1 MYVDCMFDEMY
12 SDNAEIREHYL
23 NVNSWLRTMSSTA
36 ISKKNVE
43 AESHF
48 KRIGITFSVQDDSMS
63 ERIIPFDLI
72 PRILTNHEWSKIE
85 KGVIQRTKALNAFLA
100 DIYSSGEIFKA
111 KIIPEEIVYK
121 KASFDQS
128 MVGFSPPRKIYSPI
142 VGVDLVRTGRDQFYV
157 LEDNCRT
164 PSGVSYMLENREIM
178 MKMFP
183 DLFHSNRVQRVD
195 DYPTRLLQTLMSLA
209 PKKCDSSIP
218 TVVLLTPG
226 HLNSAYYE
234 HTFLSDQMGIEM
246 VEASDL
252 YVEND
257 LVYMKT
263 VDGPKKVD
271 VIYRRIDDDYID
283 PLFYNPNSVIG
294 IPGIIHAYRT
304 GGVNI
309 CSAPGCGIADD
320 KAIYIYVPEMIKFY
334 LGEMPILENVET
346 WRCEKDDELKF
357 VLENIKNLVVKE
369 VDGSGGY
376 GMLIGPKSTKKT
388 IEQFSLKLKNNPK
401 GYIAQPTLDLSSSP
415 TLIDNEITGRRVDL
429 RPYCLIG
436 KQAQLCPGGLTRVAL
451 NKGSYVVNSSQGGGV
466 KDTWVLAD

>member
-1 MYVDCMFDEMY
+1 
-12 SDNAEIREHYL
+12 
-23 NVNSWLRTMSSTA
+23 
-36 ISKKNVE
+36 
-43 AESHF
+43 
-48 KRIGITFSVQDDSMS
+48 
-63 ERIIPFDLI
+63 
-72 PRILTNHEWSKIE
+72 
-85 KGVIQRTKALNAFLA
+85 
-100 DIYSSGEIFKA
+100 
-111 KIIPEEIVYK
+111 
-121 KASFDQS
+121 
-128 MVGFSPPRKIYSPI
+128 
-142 VGVDLVRTGRDQFYV
+142 
-157 LEDNCRT
+157 
-164 PSGVSYMLENREIM
+164 M

-283 PLFYNPNSVIG
+283 PLFYNPKSVIG

-309 CSAPGCGIADD
+309 CSAPGCGSADD

-346 WRCEKDDELKF
+346 WRCEKDDELKY

>member
-1 MYVDCMFDEMY
+1 MFDEMF
-12 SDNAEIREHYL
+12 SDNERIRDHYV
-23 NVNSWLRTMSSTA
+23 NVNSWLKNMSSKA
-36 ISKKNVE
+36 INQKNIE

-48 KRIGITFSVQDDSMS
+48 KRIGITFSVQDETLS

-72 PRILTNHEWSKIE
+72 PRILTSYEWNKIE
-85 KGVIQRTKALNAFLA
+85 KGVIQRSKALNAFLA
-100 DIYSSGEIFKA
+100 DIYTSGEIFKA

-121 KASFDQS
+121 KSSFDQS
-128 MVGFSPPRKIYSPI
+128 MVGVMPPRKIFSPI
-142 VGVDLVRTGRDQFYV
+142 IGVDLIRTGQDSFYV

-183 DLFHSNRVQRVD
+183 DLFHTNRVLRVD

-209 PKKCDSSIP
+209 PKKCENPVP

-246 VEASDL
+246 VESSDL
-252 YVEND
+252 YIDED
-257 LVYMKT
+257 LLFMKT
-263 VDGPKKVD
+263 VDGPKRVD
-271 VIYRRIDDDYID
+271 VVYRRIDDAFLD
-283 PLFYNPNSVIG
+283 PLSYNPDSVIG
-294 IPGIIHAYRT
+294 IPGIMQAYKT

-334 LGEMPILENVET
+334 LGETPILENVKT
-346 WRCEKDDELKF
+346 WQCEKSDELNY
-357 VLENIKNLVVKE
+357 VLDNIENLVVKE

-376 GMLIGPKSTKKT
+376 GMLIGPKSSKSQ
-388 IEQFSLKLKNNPK
+388 IEEFLIKLKNNPK

-415 TLIDNEITGRRVDL
+415 TLINNEISGRRVDL
-429 RPYCLIG
+429 RPFCLVG
-436 KQAQLCPGGLTRVAL
+436 KQVQLCPGGLTRVAL
-451 NKGSYVVNSSQGGGV
+451 NEGSYVVNSSQGGGV

>member
-1 MYVDCMFDEMY
+1 MFDEMY
-12 SDNAEIREHYL
+12 SDDAQIRKHYL
-23 NVNSWLRTMSSTA
+23 QVNSWLRTMSSTV
-36 ISKKNVE
+36 ISQKNFE

-48 KRIGITFSVQDDSMS
+48 KRIGITFSVKDDDMT

-72 PRILTNHEWSKIE
+72 PRILTNYEWVKIE
-85 KGVIQRTKALNAFLA
+85 KGVLQRAKALNSFLH
-100 DIYSSGEIFKA
+100 DIYNSGEIFKA
-111 KIIPEEIVYK
+111 GIVPKEIVYK
-121 KASFDQS
+121 KSSYDQS
-128 MVGFSPPRKIYSPI
+128 MINFSPPRKIYSPI
-142 VGVDLVRTGRDQFYV
+142 IGVDLVRTGKDEFYV

-183 DLFHSNRVQRVD
+183 DLFHTNRVLRVD

-246 VEASDL
+246 VESQDL
-252 YVEND
+252 FVEND
-257 LVYMKT
+257 LLYMKT
-263 VDGPKKVD
+263 VDGPKKID
-271 VIYRRIDDDYID
+271 VVYRRIDDEFLD
-283 PLFYNPNSVIG
+283 PLCYNPDSVIG
-294 IPGIIHAYRT
+294 VPGITQVYKT

-309 CSAPGCGIADD
+309 CSAPGAGIADD
-320 KAIYIYVPEMIKFY
+320 KAIYIFVPEMIRFY
-334 LGEMPILENVET
+334 LGETPILDNVET
-346 WRCEKDDELKF
+346 WRCERDDELTY
-357 VLENIKNLVVKE
+357 VLENIEKLVVKE

-376 GMLIGPKSTKKT
+376 GMLIGPKSTKDQ
-388 IEQFSLKLKNNPK
+388 ISEFSTKLKSNPR

-415 TLIDNEITGRRVDL
+415 TLIDNEVSGRRVDL
-429 RPYCLIG
+429 RPFCLVG
-436 KQAQLCPGGLTRVAL
+436 EKVQLCPGGLTRVAL

>member
-1 MYVDCMFDEMY
+1 MFDEMF
-12 SDNAEIREHYL
+12 SDNEKIRDHYL
-23 NVNSWLRTMSSTA
+23 NVNNWLKNMSSRA
-36 ISKKNVE
+36 IKQKNIE

-48 KRIGITFSVQDDSMS
+48 KRIGITFSVQDETLS

-72 PRILTNHEWSKIE
+72 PRILTNYEWGKIE
-85 KGVIQRTKALNAFLA
+85 KGVCQRSKALNAFLA
-100 DIYSSGEIFKA
+100 DIYTSGEILKA
-111 KIIPEEIVYK
+111 KIIPEEVLYK
-121 KASFDQS
+121 KTSFDQS
-128 MVGFSPPRKIYSPI
+128 MVGFMPPRKVFSPI
-142 VGVDLVRTGRDQFYV
+142 IGIDLVRTSQNNFYV

-183 DLFHSNRVQRVD
+183 DLFHNNRVLRVD
-195 DYPTRLLQTLMSLA
+195 DYPTRLLQTLISLA
-209 PKKCDSSIP
+209 PKKCDSSVP

-252 YVEND
+252 YVNED
-257 LVYMKT
+257 LLYMKT
-263 VDGPKKVD
+263 VDGPKRVD
-271 VIYRRIDDDYID
+271 VVYRRIDDEFLD
-283 PLFYNPNSVIG
+283 PLSYNPDSVIG
-294 IPGIIHAYRT
+294 VPGIMQVYKT

-334 LGEMPILENVET
+334 LGETPILENVKT
-346 WRCEKDDELKF
+346 WQCEKDDELKY
-357 VLENIKNLVVKE
+357 VLENIENLVVKE

-376 GMLIGPKSTKKT
+376 GMLIGPRSSKTK
-388 IEQFSLKLKNNPK
+388 IEEFSLKIKNNPN
-401 GYIAQPTLDLSSSP
+401 GYIAQPTLDLSFSP
-415 TLIDNEITGRRVDL
+415 TLIDNEISGRRVDL
-429 RPYCLIG
+429 RPFCLIG
-436 KQAQLCPGGLTRVAL
+436 QQVQLCPGGLTRVAL

>member
-1 MYVDCMFDEMY
+1 MFDEMY
-12 SDNAEIREHYL
+12 SDDAQIRKHYL
-23 NVNSWLRTMSSTA
+23 QVNSWLRTMSSTV
-36 ISKKNVE
+36 ISQKNFE

-48 KRIGITFSVQDDSMS
+48 KRIGITFSVKDDDMT

-72 PRILTNHEWSKIE
+72 PRILTNYEWVKIE
-85 KGVIQRTKALNAFLA
+85 KGVLQRAKALNSFLH
-100 DIYSSGEIFKA
+100 DIYNSGEIFKA
-111 KIIPEEIVYK
+111 GIVPKEIVYK
-121 KASFDQS
+121 KSSYDQS
-128 MVGFSPPRKIYSPI
+128 MINFSPPRKIYSPI
-142 VGVDLVRTGRDQFYV
+142 IGVDLVRTGKDEFYV

-183 DLFHSNRVQRVD
+183 DLFHTNRVLRVD

-246 VEASDL
+246 VESQDL
-252 YVEND
+252 FVEND
-257 LVYMKT
+257 LLYMKT
-263 VDGPKKVD
+263 VDGPKKID
-271 VIYRRIDDDYID
+271 VVYRRIDDAFLD
-283 PLFYNPNSVIG
+283 PLCYNPDSVIG
-294 IPGIIHAYRT
+294 VPGITQVYTT

-309 CSAPGCGIADD
+309 CSAPGAGIADD
-320 KAIYIYVPEMIKFY
+320 KAIYIFVPEMIKFY
-334 LGEMPILENVET
+334 LGETPILDNVET
-346 WRCEKDDELKF
+346 WRCERDDELTY
-357 VLENIKNLVVKE
+357 VLENIEKLVVKE

-376 GMLIGPKSTKKT
+376 GMLIGPKSTKDQ
-388 IEQFSLKLKNNPK
+388 ISEFSTKLKSNPR

-415 TLIDNEITGRRVDL
+415 TLIDNEVSGRRVDL
-429 RPYCLIG
+429 RPFCLVG
-436 KQAQLCPGGLTRVAL
+436 EKVQLCPGGLTRVAL

>member
-1 MYVDCMFDEMY
+1 MFDEMY
-12 SDNAEIREHYL
+12 SDDAQIRKHYL
-23 NVNSWLRTMSSTA
+23 QVNSWLRTMSSTV
-36 ISKKNVE
+36 ISQKNFE

-48 KRIGITFSVQDDSMS
+48 KRIGITFSVKDDDMT

-72 PRILTNHEWSKIE
+72 PRILTNYEWVKIE
-85 KGVIQRTKALNAFLA
+85 KGVLQRAKALNSFLH
-100 DIYSSGEIFKA
+100 DIYNSGEIFKA
-111 KIIPEEIVYK
+111 GIVPKEIVYK
-121 KASFDQS
+121 KSSYDQS
-128 MVGFSPPRKIYSPI
+128 MINFSPPRKIYSPI
-142 VGVDLVRTGRDQFYV
+142 IGVDLVRTGKDEFYV

-183 DLFHSNRVQRVD
+183 DLFHTNRVLRVD

-246 VEASDL
+246 VESQDL
-252 YVEND
+252 FVEND
-257 LVYMKT
+257 LLYMKT
-263 VDGPKKVD
+263 VDGPKKID
-271 VIYRRIDDDYID
+271 VVYRRIDDEFLD
-283 PLFYNPNSVIG
+283 PLCYNPDSVIG
-294 IPGIIHAYRT
+294 VPGITQVYKT

-309 CSAPGCGIADD
+309 CSAPGAGIADD
-320 KAIYIYVPEMIKFY
+320 KAIYIFVPEMIKFY
-334 LGEMPILENVET
+334 LGETPILDNVET
-346 WRCEKDDELKF
+346 WRCERDDELTY
-357 VLENIKNLVVKE
+357 VLENIEKLVVKE

-376 GMLIGPKSTKKT
+376 GMLIGPKSTKDQ
-388 IEQFSLKLKNNPK
+388 ISEFSTKLKSNPQ

-415 TLIDNEITGRRVDL
+415 TLIDNEVSGRRVDL
-429 RPYCLIG
+429 RPFCLVG
-436 KQAQLCPGGLTRVAL
+436 EKVQLCPGGLTRVAL

>member
-1 MYVDCMFDEMY
+1 MFDEMY
-12 SDNAEIREHYL
+12 SDDAQIRKHYL
-23 NVNSWLRTMSSTA
+23 QVNSWLRTMSSTV
-36 ISKKNVE
+36 ISQKNFE

-48 KRIGITFSVQDDSMS
+48 KRIGITFSVKDDDMT

-72 PRILTNHEWSKIE
+72 PRILTNYEWAKIE
-85 KGVIQRTKALNAFLA
+85 KGVLQRAKALNAFLH
-100 DIYSSGEIFKA
+100 DIYNSGEIFKA
-111 KIIPEEIVYK
+111 GIVPKEIVYK
-121 KASFDQS
+121 KSSYDQS
-128 MVGFSPPRKIYSPI
+128 MINFSPPRKIYSPI
-142 VGVDLVRTGRDQFYV
+142 IGVDLVRTGKDEFYV

-164 PSGVSYMLENREIM
+164 PSRVSYMLENREIM

-183 DLFHSNRVQRVD
+183 DLFHTNRVLRVD

-246 VEASDL
+246 VESQDL
-252 YVEND
+252 FVEND
-257 LVYMKT
+257 LLYMKT
-263 VDGPKKVD
+263 VDGPKKID
-271 VIYRRIDDDYID
+271 VVYRRIDDEFLD
-283 PLFYNPNSVIG
+283 PLCYNPDSVIG
-294 IPGIIHAYRT
+294 VPGITQVYKT

-309 CSAPGCGIADD
+309 CSAPGAGIADD
-320 KAIYIYVPEMIKFY
+320 KAIYIFVPEMIKFY
-334 LGEMPILENVET
+334 LGETPILDNVET
-346 WRCEKDDELKF
+346 WRCERDDELTY
-357 VLENIKNLVVKE
+357 VLENIEKLVVKE

-376 GMLIGPKSTKKT
+376 GMLIGPKSTKDQ
-388 IEQFSLKLKNNPK
+388 ISEFSTKLKNNPR

-415 TLIDNEITGRRVDL
+415 TLIDNEVSGRRVDL
-429 RPYCLIG
+429 RPFCLVG
-436 KQAQLCPGGLTRVAL
+436 EKVQLCPGGLTRVAL

>member
-1 MYVDCMFDEMY
+1 MFDEMY
-12 SDNAEIREHYL
+12 SDDAQIRKHYL
-23 NVNSWLRTMSSTA
+23 QVNSWLRTMSSTV
-36 ISKKNVE
+36 ISQKNFE

-48 KRIGITFSVQDDSMS
+48 KRIGITFSVKDDDMT

-72 PRILTNHEWSKIE
+72 PRILTNYEWAKIE
-85 KGVIQRTKALNAFLA
+85 KGVLQRAKALNAFLH
-100 DIYSSGEIFKA
+100 DIYNSGEIFKA
-111 KIIPEEIVYK
+111 GIVPKEIVYK
-121 KASFDQS
+121 KSSYDQS
-128 MVGFSPPRKIYSPI
+128 MINFSPPRKIYSPI
-142 VGVDLVRTGRDQFYV
+142 IGVDLVRTGKDEFYV

-183 DLFHSNRVQRVD
+183 DLFHTNRVLRVD

-246 VEASDL
+246 VESQDL
-252 YVEND
+252 FVEND
-257 LVYMKT
+257 LLYMKT
-263 VDGPKKVD
+263 VDGPKKID
-271 VIYRRIDDDYID
+271 VVYRRIDDEFLD
-283 PLFYNPNSVIG
+283 PLCYNPDSVIG
-294 IPGIIHAYRT
+294 VPGITQVYKT

-309 CSAPGCGIADD
+309 CSAPGAGIADD
-320 KAIYIYVPEMIKFY
+320 KAIYIFVPEMIKFY
-334 LGEMPILENVET
+334 LGETPILDNVET
-346 WRCEKDDELKF
+346 WRCERDDELTY
-357 VLENIKNLVVKE
+357 VLENIEKLVVKE

-376 GMLIGPKSTKKT
+376 GMLIGPKSTKDQ
-388 IEQFSLKLKNNPK
+388 ISEFSTKLKSNPR

-415 TLIDNEITGRRVDL
+415 TLIDNEVSGRRVDL
-429 RPYCLIG
+429 RPFCLVG
-436 KQAQLCPGGLTRVAL
+436 EKVQLCPGGLTRVAL
-451 NKGSYVVNSSQGGGV
+451 NKGAYVVNSSQGGGV

>member
-1 MYVDCMFDEMY
+1 MC
-12 SDNAEIREHYL
+12 IRD
-23 NVNSWLRTMSSTA
+23 R
-36 ISKKNVE
+36 
-43 AESHF
+43 
-48 KRIGITFSVQDDSMS
+48 
-63 ERIIPFDLI
+63 
-72 PRILTNHEWSKIE
+72 
-85 KGVIQRTKALNAFLA
+85 
-100 DIYSSGEIFKA
+100 
-111 KIIPEEIVYK
+111 
-121 KASFDQS
+121 
-128 MVGFSPPRKIYSPI
+128 
-142 VGVDLVRTGRDQFYV
+142 
-157 LEDNCRT
+157 
-164 PSGVSYMLENREIM
+164 
-178 MKMFP
+178 FP

-294 IPGIIHAYRT
+294 VPGIIHAYRT

-346 WRCEKDDELKF
+346 WRCEKDDELKY

-388 IEQFSLKLKNNPK
+388 IEQFSLKLRNNPK

>member
-1 MYVDCMFDEMY
+1 MFDEMY
-12 SDNAEIREHYL
+12 SDDAQIRKHYL
-23 NVNSWLRTMSSTA
+23 QVNSWLRTMSSTV
-36 ISKKNVE
+36 ISQKNFE

-48 KRIGITFSVQDDSMS
+48 KRIGITFSVKDDDMT

-72 PRILTNHEWSKIE
+72 PRILTNYEWVKIE
-85 KGVIQRTKALNAFLA
+85 KGVLQRAKALNSFLH
-100 DIYSSGEIFKA
+100 DIYNSGEIFKA
-111 KIIPEEIVYK
+111 GIVPKEIVYK
-121 KASFDQS
+121 KSSYDQS
-128 MVGFSPPRKIYSPI
+128 MINFSPPRKIYSPI
-142 VGVDLVRTGRDQFYV
+142 IGVDLVRTGKDEFYV

-183 DLFHSNRVQRVD
+183 DLFHTNRVLRVD

-218 TVVLLTPG
+218 TVVLLPPG

-246 VEASDL
+246 VESQDL
-252 YVEND
+252 FVEND
-257 LVYMKT
+257 LLYMKT
-263 VDGPKKVD
+263 VDGPKKID
-271 VIYRRIDDDYID
+271 VVYRRIDDEFLD
-283 PLFYNPNSVIG
+283 PLCYNPDSVIG
-294 IPGIIHAYRT
+294 VPGITQVYKT

-309 CSAPGCGIADD
+309 CSAPGAGIADD
-320 KAIYIYVPEMIKFY
+320 KAIYIFVPEMIKFY
-334 LGEMPILENVET
+334 LGETPILDNVET
-346 WRCEKDDELKF
+346 WRCERDDELTY
-357 VLENIKNLVVKE
+357 VLENIEKLVVKE

-376 GMLIGPKSTKKT
+376 GMLIGPKSTKDQ
-388 IEQFSLKLKNNPK
+388 ISEFSTKLKSNPR

-415 TLIDNEITGRRVDL
+415 TLIDNEVSGRRVDL
-429 RPYCLIG
+429 RPFCLVG
-436 KQAQLCPGGLTRVAL
+436 EKVQLCPGGLTRVAL

>member
-1 MYVDCMFDEMY
+1 MFDEMY
-12 SDNAEIREHYL
+12 SDDAQIRKHYL
-23 NVNSWLRTMSSTA
+23 QVNSWLRTMSSTV
-36 ISKKNVE
+36 ISQKNFE

-48 KRIGITFSVQDDSMS
+48 KRIGITFSVKDDDMT

-72 PRILTNHEWSKIE
+72 PRILTNYEWVKIE
-85 KGVIQRTKALNAFLA
+85 KGVLQRAKALNSFLH
-100 DIYSSGEIFKA
+100 DIYNSGEIFKA
-111 KIIPEEIVYK
+111 GIVPKEIVYK
-121 KASFDQS
+121 KSSYDQS
-128 MVGFSPPRKIYSPI
+128 MINFSPPRKIYSPI
-142 VGVDLVRTGRDQFYV
+142 IGVDLVRTGKDEFYV

-183 DLFHSNRVQRVD
+183 DLFHTNRVLRVD

-209 PKKCDSSIP
+209 PKKCVSSIP

-246 VEASDL
+246 VESQDL
-252 YVEND
+252 FVEND
-257 LVYMKT
+257 LLYMKT
-263 VDGPKKVD
+263 VDGPKKID
-271 VIYRRIDDDYID
+271 VVYRRIDDEFLD
-283 PLFYNPNSVIG
+283 PLCYNPDSVIG
-294 IPGIIHAYRT
+294 VPGITQVYKT

-309 CSAPGCGIADD
+309 CSAPGAGIADD
-320 KAIYIYVPEMIKFY
+320 KAIYIFVPEMIKFY
-334 LGEMPILENVET
+334 LGETPILDNVET
-346 WRCEKDDELKF
+346 WRCERDDELTY
-357 VLENIKNLVVKE
+357 VLENIEKLVVKE

-376 GMLIGPKSTKKT
+376 GMLIGPKSTKDQ
-388 IEQFSLKLKNNPK
+388 ISEFSTKLKSNPR

-415 TLIDNEITGRRVDL
+415 TLIDNEVSGRRVDL
-429 RPYCLIG
+429 RPFCLVG
-436 KQAQLCPGGLTRVAL
+436 EKVQLCPGGLTRVAL

>member
-1 MYVDCMFDEMY
+1 MFDEMY
-12 SDNAEIREHYL
+12 SDDAQIRKHYL
-23 NVNSWLRTMSSTA
+23 QVNSWLRTMSSTV
-36 ISKKNVE
+36 ISQKNFE

-48 KRIGITFSVQDDSMS
+48 KRIGITFSVKDDDMT

-72 PRILTNHEWSKIE
+72 PRILTNYEWVKIE
-85 KGVIQRTKALNAFLA
+85 KGVLQRAKALNAFLH
-100 DIYSSGEIFKA
+100 DIYNSGEIFKA
-111 KIIPEEIVYK
+111 GIVPKEIVYK
-121 KASFDQS
+121 KSSYDQS
-128 MVGFSPPRKIYSPI
+128 MINFSPPRKIYSPI
-142 VGVDLVRTGRDQFYV
+142 IGVDLVRTGKDEFYV

-183 DLFHSNRVQRVD
+183 DLFHTNRVLRVD

-209 PKKCDSSIP
+209 PKKCNSSIP

-246 VEASDL
+246 VESQDL
-252 YVEND
+252 FVEND
-257 LVYMKT
+257 LLYMKT
-263 VDGPKKVD
+263 VDGPKKID
-271 VIYRRIDDDYID
+271 VVYRRIDDEFLD
-283 PLFYNPNSVIG
+283 PLCYNPDSVIG
-294 IPGIIHAYRT
+294 VPGITQVYKT

-309 CSAPGCGIADD
+309 CSAPGAGIADD
-320 KAIYIYVPEMIKFY
+320 KAIYIFVPEMIKFY
-334 LGEMPILENVET
+334 LGETPILDNVET
-346 WRCEKDDELKF
+346 WRCERDDELTY
-357 VLENIKNLVVKE
+357 VLENIEKLVVKE

-376 GMLIGPKSTKKT
+376 GMLIGPKSTKDQ
-388 IEQFSLKLKNNPK
+388 ISEFSTKLKSNPR

-415 TLIDNEITGRRVDL
+415 TLIDNEVSGRRVDL
-429 RPYCLIG
+429 RPFCLVG
-436 KQAQLCPGGLTRVAL
+436 EKVQLCPGGLTRVAL

>member
-1 MYVDCMFDEMY
+1 
-12 SDNAEIREHYL
+12 
-23 NVNSWLRTMSSTA
+23 
-36 ISKKNVE
+36 
-43 AESHF
+43 
-48 KRIGITFSVQDDSMS
+48 
-63 ERIIPFDLI
+63 
-72 PRILTNHEWSKIE
+72 
-85 KGVIQRTKALNAFLA
+85 
-100 DIYSSGEIFKA
+100 
-111 KIIPEEIVYK
+111 
-121 KASFDQS
+121 
-128 MVGFSPPRKIYSPI
+128 
-142 VGVDLVRTGRDQFYV
+142 
-157 LEDNCRT
+157 
-164 PSGVSYMLENREIM
+164 MLENREIM

-195 DYPTRLLQTLMSLA
+195 DYPTRLLQTLMGLA

-271 VIYRRIDDDYID
+271 VIYRRIDDNYID
-283 PLFYNPNSVIG
+283 PLVYNADSVIG
-294 IPGIIHAYRT
+294 VPGIIHAYRT

-346 WRCEKDDELKF
+346 WRCEKDDELKY

-376 GMLIGPKSTKKT
+376 GMLIGPKSTEKT

>member
-1 MYVDCMFDEMY
+1 MFDEMY
-12 SDNAEIREHYL
+12 SDDAQIRKHYL
-23 NVNSWLRTMSSTA
+23 QVNSWLRTMSSTV
-36 ISKKNVE
+36 ISQKNFE

-48 KRIGITFSVQDDSMS
+48 KRIGITFSVKDDDMT

-72 PRILTNHEWSKIE
+72 PRILTNYEWVKIE
-85 KGVIQRTKALNAFLA
+85 KGVLQRAKALNSFLH
-100 DIYSSGEIFKA
+100 DIYNSGEIFKA
-111 KIIPEEIVYK
+111 GIVPKEIVYK
-121 KASFDQS
+121 KSSYDQS
-128 MVGFSPPRKIYSPI
+128 MINFSPPRKIYSPI
-142 VGVDLVRTGRDQFYV
+142 IGVDLVRTGKDEFYV

-183 DLFHSNRVQRVD
+183 DLFHTNRVLRVD

-209 PKKCDSSIP
+209 PKKCDSGIP

-246 VEASDL
+246 VESQDL
-252 YVEND
+252 FVEND
-257 LVYMKT
+257 LLYMKT
-263 VDGPKKVD
+263 VDGPKKID
-271 VIYRRIDDDYID
+271 VVYRRIDDEFLD
-283 PLFYNPNSVIG
+283 PLCYNPDSVIG
-294 IPGIIHAYRT
+294 VPGITQVYKT

-309 CSAPGCGIADD
+309 CSAPGAGIADD
-320 KAIYIYVPEMIKFY
+320 KAIYIFVPEMIKFY
-334 LGEMPILENVET
+334 LGETPILDNVET
-346 WRCEKDDELKF
+346 WRCERDDELTY
-357 VLENIKNLVVKE
+357 VLENIEKLVVKE

-376 GMLIGPKSTKKT
+376 GMLIGPKSTKDQ
-388 IEQFSLKLKNNPK
+388 ISEFSTKLKSNPR

-415 TLIDNEITGRRVDL
+415 TLIDNEVSGRRVDL
-429 RPYCLIG
+429 RPFCLVG
-436 KQAQLCPGGLTRVAL
+436 EKVQLCPGGLTRVAL

>member
-1 MYVDCMFDEMY
+1 MFDEMY
-12 SDNAEIREHYL
+12 SDDAQIRKHYL
-23 NVNSWLRTMSSTA
+23 QVNSWLRTMSSTV
-36 ISKKNVE
+36 ISQKNFE

-48 KRIGITFSVQDDSMS
+48 KRIGITFSVKDDDMT

-72 PRILTNHEWSKIE
+72 PRILTNYEWVKIE
-85 KGVIQRTKALNAFLA
+85 KGVLQRAKALNAFLH
-100 DIYSSGEIFKA
+100 DIYNSGEIFKA
-111 KIIPEEIVYK
+111 GIVPKEIVYK
-121 KASFDQS
+121 KSSYDQS
-128 MVGFSPPRKIYSPI
+128 MINFSPPRKIYSPI
-142 VGVDLVRTGRDQFYV
+142 IGVDLVRTGKDEFYV
-157 LEDNCRT
+157 LEGTCRT

-183 DLFHSNRVQRVD
+183 DLFHTNRVLRVD

-246 VEASDL
+246 VESQDL
-252 YVEND
+252 FVEND
-257 LVYMKT
+257 LLYMKT
-263 VDGPKKVD
+263 VDGPKKID
-271 VIYRRIDDDYID
+271 VVYRRIDDEFLD
-283 PLFYNPNSVIG
+283 PLCYNPDSVIG
-294 IPGIIHAYRT
+294 VPGITQVYKT

-309 CSAPGCGIADD
+309 CSAPGAGIADD
-320 KAIYIYVPEMIKFY
+320 KAIYIFVPEMIKFY
-334 LGEMPILENVET
+334 LGETPILDNVET
-346 WRCEKDDELKF
+346 WRCERDDELTY
-357 VLENIKNLVVKE
+357 VLENIEKLVVKE

-376 GMLIGPKSTKKT
+376 GMLIGPKSTKDQ
-388 IEQFSLKLKNNPK
+388 ISDFSTKLKSNPR

-415 TLIDNEITGRRVDL
+415 TLIDNEVSGRRVDL
-429 RPYCLIG
+429 RPFCLVG
-436 KQAQLCPGGLTRVAL
+436 EKVQLCPGGLTRVAL

>member
-1 MYVDCMFDEMY
+1 
-12 SDNAEIREHYL
+12 
-23 NVNSWLRTMSSTA
+23 
-36 ISKKNVE
+36 
-43 AESHF
+43 
-48 KRIGITFSVQDDSMS
+48 
-63 ERIIPFDLI
+63 
-72 PRILTNHEWSKIE
+72 
-85 KGVIQRTKALNAFLA
+85 
-100 DIYSSGEIFKA
+100 
-111 KIIPEEIVYK
+111 
-121 KASFDQS
+121 
-128 MVGFSPPRKIYSPI
+128 
-142 VGVDLVRTGRDQFYV
+142 
-157 LEDNCRT
+157 
-164 PSGVSYMLENREIM
+164 MLENREIM

-271 VIYRRIDDDYID
+271 VIYRRIDDNYID
-283 PLFYNPNSVIG
+283 PLFYNADSVIG
-294 IPGIIHAYRT
+294 VPGIIHAYRT

-346 WRCEKDDELKF
+346 WRCEKDDELKY

-376 GMLIGPKSTKKT
+376 GMLIGPKSTEKT

>member
-1 MYVDCMFDEMY
+1 MFDEMY
-12 SDNAEIREHYL
+12 SDDAQIRKHYL
-23 NVNSWLRTMSSTA
+23 QVNSWLRTMSSTV
-36 ISKKNVE
+36 ISQKNFE

-48 KRIGITFSVQDDSMS
+48 KRIGITFSVKDDDMT

-72 PRILTNHEWSKIE
+72 PRILTNYEWVKIE
-85 KGVIQRTKALNAFLA
+85 KGVLQRAKALNAFLH
-100 DIYSSGEIFKA
+100 DIYNSGEIFKA
-111 KIIPEEIVYK
+111 GIIPKEIVYK
-121 KASFDQS
+121 KSSYDQS
-128 MVGFSPPRKIYSPI
+128 MINFSPPRKIYSPI
-142 VGVDLVRTGRDQFYV
+142 IGVDLVRTGKDEFYV
-157 LEDNCRT
+157 LEGNCRT

-183 DLFHSNRVQRVD
+183 DLFHTNRVLRVD

-246 VEASDL
+246 VESQDL
-252 YVEND
+252 FVEND
-257 LVYMKT
+257 LLYMKT
-263 VDGPKKVD
+263 VDGPKKID
-271 VIYRRIDDDYID
+271 VVYRRIDDEFLD
-283 PLFYNPNSVIG
+283 PLCYNPDSVIG
-294 IPGIIHAYRT
+294 VPGITQVYKT

-309 CSAPGCGIADD
+309 CSAPGAGIADD
-320 KAIYIYVPEMIKFY
+320 KAIYIFVPEMIKFY
-334 LGEMPILENVET
+334 LGETPILDNVET
-346 WRCEKDDELKF
+346 WRCERDDELTY
-357 VLENIKNLVVKE
+357 VLENIEKLVVKE

-376 GMLIGPKSTKKT
+376 GMLIGPKSTKDQ
-388 IEQFSLKLKNNPK
+388 ISDFSTKLKSNPR

-415 TLIDNEITGRRVDL
+415 TLIDNEVSGRRVDL
-429 RPYCLIG
+429 RPFCLVG
-436 KQAQLCPGGLTRVAL
+436 EKVQLCPGGLTRVAL

>member
-1 MYVDCMFDEMY
+1 
-12 SDNAEIREHYL
+12 
-23 NVNSWLRTMSSTA
+23 
-36 ISKKNVE
+36 
-43 AESHF
+43 
-48 KRIGITFSVQDDSMS
+48 
-63 ERIIPFDLI
+63 
-72 PRILTNHEWSKIE
+72 
-85 KGVIQRTKALNAFLA
+85 
-100 DIYSSGEIFKA
+100 
-111 KIIPEEIVYK
+111 
-121 KASFDQS
+121 
-128 MVGFSPPRKIYSPI
+128 
-142 VGVDLVRTGRDQFYV
+142 
-157 LEDNCRT
+157 
-164 PSGVSYMLENREIM
+164 MLENREIM

-209 PKKCDSSIP
+209 PKKCNSSIP

-334 LGEMPILENVET
+334 LGEIPILENVET
-346 WRCEKDDELKF
+346 WRCEKDDELKY
-357 VLENIKNLVVKE
+357 VLENIKNLVIKE

-376 GMLIGPKSTKKT
+376 GMLIGQKSTKKT
-388 IEQFSLKLKNNPK
+388 IEQFSIKLKNNPK

>member
-1 MYVDCMFDEMY
+1 MFDEMY
-12 SDNAEIREHYL
+12 SDDAQIRKHYL
-23 NVNSWLRTMSSTA
+23 QVNSWLRTMSSTV
-36 ISKKNVE
+36 ISQKNFE

-48 KRIGITFSVQDDSMS
+48 KRIGITFSVKDDDMT

-72 PRILTNHEWSKIE
+72 PRILTNYEWVKIE
-85 KGVIQRTKALNAFLA
+85 KGVLQRAKALKSFLH
-100 DIYSSGEIFKA
+100 DIYNSGEIFKA
-111 KIIPEEIVYK
+111 GIVPKEIVYK
-121 KASFDQS
+121 KSSYDQS
-128 MVGFSPPRKIYSPI
+128 MINFSPPRKIYSPI
-142 VGVDLVRTGRDQFYV
+142 IGVDLVRTGKDEFYV

-183 DLFHSNRVQRVD
+183 DLFHTNRVLRVD

-246 VEASDL
+246 VESQDL
-252 YVEND
+252 FVEND
-257 LVYMKT
+257 LLYMKT
-263 VDGPKKVD
+263 VDGPKKID
-271 VIYRRIDDDYID
+271 VVYRRIDDEFLD
-283 PLFYNPNSVIG
+283 PLCYNPDSVIG
-294 IPGIIHAYRT
+294 VPGITQVYKT

-309 CSAPGCGIADD
+309 CSAPGAGIADD
-320 KAIYIYVPEMIKFY
+320 KAIYIFVPEMIKFY
-334 LGEMPILENVET
+334 LGETPILDNVET
-346 WRCEKDDELKF
+346 WRCERDDELTY
-357 VLENIKNLVVKE
+357 VLENIEKLVVKE

-376 GMLIGPKSTKKT
+376 GMLIGPKSTKDQ
-388 IEQFSLKLKNNPK
+388 ISEFSTKLKSNPR

-415 TLIDNEITGRRVDL
+415 TLIDNEVSGRRVDL
-429 RPYCLIG
+429 RPFCLVG
-436 KQAQLCPGGLTRVAL
+436 EKVQLCPGGLTRVAL

>member
-1 MYVDCMFDEMY
+1 MFDEMY
-12 SDNAEIREHYL
+12 SDDAQIRKHYL
-23 NVNSWLRTMSSTA
+23 QVNSWLRTMSSTV
-36 ISKKNVE
+36 ISQKNFE

-48 KRIGITFSVQDDSMS
+48 KRIGITFSVKDDDMT

-72 PRILTNHEWSKIE
+72 PRILTNYEWVKLE
-85 KGVIQRTKALNAFLA
+85 KGVLQRAKALNSFLH
-100 DIYSSGEIFKA
+100 DIYNSGEIFKA
-111 KIIPEEIVYK
+111 GIVPKEIVYK
-121 KASFDQS
+121 KSSYDQS
-128 MVGFSPPRKIYSPI
+128 MINFSPPRKIYSPI
-142 VGVDLVRTGRDQFYV
+142 IGVDLVRTGKDEFYV

-183 DLFHSNRVQRVD
+183 DLFHTNRVLRVD

-246 VEASDL
+246 VESQDL
-252 YVEND
+252 FVEND
-257 LVYMKT
+257 LLYMKT
-263 VDGPKKVD
+263 VDGPKKID
-271 VIYRRIDDDYID
+271 VVYRRIDDEFLD
-283 PLFYNPNSVIG
+283 PLCYNPDSVIG
-294 IPGIIHAYRT
+294 VPGITQVYKT

-309 CSAPGCGIADD
+309 CSAPGAGIADD
-320 KAIYIYVPEMIKFY
+320 KAIYIFVPEMIKFY
-334 LGEMPILENVET
+334 LGETPILDNVET
-346 WRCEKDDELKF
+346 WRCERDDELTY
-357 VLENIKNLVVKE
+357 VLENIEKLVVKE

-376 GMLIGPKSTKKT
+376 GMLIGPKSTKDQ
-388 IEQFSLKLKNNPK
+388 ISDFSTKLKSNPR

-415 TLIDNEITGRRVDL
+415 TLIDNEVSGRRVDL
-429 RPYCLIG
+429 RPFCLVG
-436 KQAQLCPGGLTRVAL
+436 EKVQLCPGGLTRVAL

>member
-1 MYVDCMFDEMY
+1 MFDEMY
-12 SDNAEIREHYL
+12 SDDAQIRKHYL
-23 NVNSWLRTMSSTA
+23 QVNSWLRTMSSTV
-36 ISKKNVE
+36 ISQKNFE

-48 KRIGITFSVQDDSMS
+48 KRIGITFSVKDDDMT

-72 PRILTNHEWSKIE
+72 PRILTNYEWVKIE
-85 KGVIQRTKALNAFLA
+85 KGVLQRAKALNSFLH
-100 DIYSSGEIFKA
+100 DIYNSGEIFKA
-111 KIIPEEIVYK
+111 GIVPKEIVYK
-121 KASFDQS
+121 KSSYDQS
-128 MVGFSPPRKIYSPI
+128 MINFSPPRKIYSPI
-142 VGVDLVRTGRDQFYV
+142 IGVDLVRTGKDEFYV

-183 DLFHSNRVQRVD
+183 DLFHTNRVLRVD

-246 VEASDL
+246 VESQDL
-252 YVEND
+252 FVEND
-257 LVYMKT
+257 LLYMKT
-263 VDGPKKVD
+263 VDGPKKID
-271 VIYRRIDDDYID
+271 VVYRRIDDEFLD
-283 PLFYNPNSVIG
+283 PLCYNPDSVIG
-294 IPGIIHAYRT
+294 VPGITQVYKT

-309 CSAPGCGIADD
+309 CSAPGAGIADD
-320 KAIYIYVPEMIKFY
+320 KAIYIFVPEMIKFY
-334 LGEMPILENVET
+334 LGETPILDNVET
-346 WRCEKDDELKF
+346 WRCERDDELTY
-357 VLENIKNLVVKE
+357 VLENIEKLVVKE

-376 GMLIGPKSTKKT
+376 GMLIGPKSTKDQ
-388 IEQFSLKLKNNPK
+388 ISEFSTKLKSNPR

-415 TLIDNEITGRRVDL
+415 TLIDNEVSGGRVDL
-429 RPYCLIG
+429 RPFCLVG
-436 KQAQLCPGGLTRVAL
+436 EQVQLCPGGLTRVAL

>member
-1 MYVDCMFDEMY
+1 MFDEMY
-12 SDNAEIREHYL
+12 SDDAQIRKHYL
-23 NVNSWLRTMSSTA
+23 QVNSWLRTMSSTV
-36 ISKKNVE
+36 ISQKNFE

-48 KRIGITFSVQDDSMS
+48 KRIGITFSVKDDDMT
-63 ERIIPFDLI
+63 ERIISFDLI
-72 PRILTNHEWSKIE
+72 PRILTNYEWAKIE
-85 KGVIQRTKALNAFLA
+85 KGVLQRAKALNAFLH
-100 DIYSSGEIFKA
+100 DIYNSGEIFKA
-111 KIIPEEIVYK
+111 GIVPKEIVYK
-121 KASFDQS
+121 KSSYDQS
-128 MVGFSPPRKIYSPI
+128 MINFSPPRKIYSPI
-142 VGVDLVRTGRDQFYV
+142 IGVDLVRTGKDEFYV

-183 DLFHSNRVQRVD
+183 DLFHTNRVLRVD

-246 VEASDL
+246 VESQDL
-252 YVEND
+252 FVEND
-257 LVYMKT
+257 LLYMKT
-263 VDGPKKVD
+263 VDGPKKID
-271 VIYRRIDDDYID
+271 VVYRRIDDEFLD
-283 PLFYNPNSVIG
+283 PLCYNPDSVIG
-294 IPGIIHAYRT
+294 VPGITQVYKT

-309 CSAPGCGIADD
+309 CSAPGAGIADD
-320 KAIYIYVPEMIKFY
+320 KAIYIFVPEMIKFY
-334 LGEMPILENVET
+334 LGETPILDNVET
-346 WRCEKDDELKF
+346 WRCERDDELTY
-357 VLENIKNLVVKE
+357 VLENIEKLVVKE

-376 GMLIGPKSTKKT
+376 GMLIGPKSTKDQ
-388 IEQFSLKLKNNPK
+388 ISEFSTKLKSNPR

-415 TLIDNEITGRRVDL
+415 TLIDNEVSGRRVDL
-429 RPYCLIG
+429 RPFCLVG
-436 KQAQLCPGGLTRVAL
+436 EKVQLCPGGLTRVAL

>member
-1 MYVDCMFDEMY
+1 MFDEMY
-12 SDNAEIREHYL
+12 SDDAQIRKHYL
-23 NVNSWLRTMSSTA
+23 QVNSWLRTMSSTV
-36 ISKKNVE
+36 ISQKNFE

-48 KRIGITFSVQDDSMS
+48 KRIGITFSVKDDDMT

-72 PRILTNHEWSKIE
+72 PRILTNYEWVKIE
-85 KGVIQRTKALNAFLA
+85 KGVLQRAKALNSFLH
-100 DIYSSGEIFKA
+100 DIYNSVEIFKA
-111 KIIPEEIVYK
+111 GIVPKEIVYK
-121 KASFDQS
+121 KSSYDQS
-128 MVGFSPPRKIYSPI
+128 MINFSPPRKIYSPI
-142 VGVDLVRTGRDQFYV
+142 IGVDLVRTGKDEFYV

-183 DLFHSNRVQRVD
+183 DLFHTNRVLRVD

-246 VEASDL
+246 VESQDL
-252 YVEND
+252 FVEND
-257 LVYMKT
+257 LLYMKT
-263 VDGPKKVD
+263 VDGPKKID
-271 VIYRRIDDDYID
+271 VVYRRIDDEFLD
-283 PLFYNPNSVIG
+283 PLCYNPDSVIG
-294 IPGIIHAYRT
+294 VPGITQVYKT

-309 CSAPGCGIADD
+309 CSAPGAGIADD
-320 KAIYIYVPEMIKFY
+320 KAIYIFVPEMIKFY
-334 LGEMPILENVET
+334 LGETPILDNVET
-346 WRCEKDDELKF
+346 WRCERDDELTY
-357 VLENIKNLVVKE
+357 VLENIEKLVVKE

-376 GMLIGPKSTKKT
+376 GMLIGPKSTKDQ
-388 IEQFSLKLKNNPK
+388 ISEFSTKLKSNPR

-415 TLIDNEITGRRVDL
+415 TLIDNEVSGRRVDL
-429 RPYCLIG
+429 RPFCLVG
-436 KQAQLCPGGLTRVAL
+436 EKVQLCPGGLTRVAL

>member
-1 MYVDCMFDEMY
+1 MFDEMY
-12 SDNAEIREHYL
+12 SDDAQIRKHYL
-23 NVNSWLRTMSSTA
+23 QVNSWLRTMSSTV
-36 ISKKNVE
+36 ISQKNFE

-48 KRIGITFSVQDDSMS
+48 KRIGITFSVKDDDMT

-72 PRILTNHEWSKIE
+72 PRILTNNEWVKIE
-85 KGVIQRTKALNAFLA
+85 KGVLQRAKALNSFLH
-100 DIYSSGEIFKA
+100 DIYNSGEIFKA
-111 KIIPEEIVYK
+111 GIVPKEIVYK
-121 KASFDQS
+121 KSSYDQS
-128 MVGFSPPRKIYSPI
+128 MINFSPPRKIYSPI
-142 VGVDLVRTGRDQFYV
+142 IGVDLVRTGKDEFYV

-183 DLFHSNRVQRVD
+183 DLFHTNRVLRVD

-246 VEASDL
+246 VESQDL
-252 YVEND
+252 FVEND
-257 LVYMKT
+257 LLYMKT
-263 VDGPKKVD
+263 VDGPKKID
-271 VIYRRIDDDYID
+271 VVYRRIDDEFLD
-283 PLFYNPNSVIG
+283 PLCYNPDSVIG
-294 IPGIIHAYRT
+294 VPGITQVYKT

-309 CSAPGCGIADD
+309 CSAPGAGIADD
-320 KAIYIYVPEMIKFY
+320 KAIYIFVPEMIKFY
-334 LGEMPILENVET
+334 LGETPILDNVET
-346 WRCEKDDELKF
+346 WRCERDDELTY
-357 VLENIKNLVVKE
+357 VLENIEKLVVKE

-376 GMLIGPKSTKKT
+376 GMLIGPKSTKDQ
-388 IEQFSLKLKNNPK
+388 ISEFSTKLKSNPR

-415 TLIDNEITGRRVDL
+415 TLIDNEVSGRRVDL
-429 RPYCLIG
+429 RPFCLVG
-436 KQAQLCPGGLTRVAL
+436 EKVQLCPGGLTRVAL

>member
-1 MYVDCMFDEMY
+1 MFDEMY
-12 SDNAEIREHYL
+12 SDDAQIRKHYL
-23 NVNSWLRTMSSTA
+23 QVNSWLRTMSSTV
-36 ISKKNVE
+36 ISQKNFE

-48 KRIGITFSVQDDSMS
+48 KRIGITFSVKDDDMT

-72 PRILTNHEWSKIE
+72 PRILTNYEWAKIE
-85 KGVIQRTKALNAFLA
+85 KGVLQRAKALNAFLH
-100 DIYSSGEIFKA
+100 DIYNGGEIFKA
-111 KIIPEEIVYK
+111 GIVPKEIVYK
-121 KASFDQS
+121 KSSYDQS
-128 MVGFSPPRKIYSPI
+128 MINFSPPRKIYSPI
-142 VGVDLVRTGRDQFYV
+142 IGVDLVRTGKDEFYV

-183 DLFHSNRVQRVD
+183 DLFHTNRVLRVD

-246 VEASDL
+246 VESQDL
-252 YVEND
+252 FVEND
-257 LVYMKT
+257 LLYMKT
-263 VDGPKKVD
+263 VDGPKKID
-271 VIYRRIDDDYID
+271 VVYRRIDDEFLD
-283 PLFYNPNSVIG
+283 PLCYNPDSVIG
-294 IPGIIHAYRT
+294 VPGITQVYKT

-309 CSAPGCGIADD
+309 CSALGAGIADD
-320 KAIYIYVPEMIKFY
+320 KAIYIFVPEMIKFY
-334 LGEMPILENVET
+334 LGETPILDNVET
-346 WRCEKDDELKF
+346 WRCERDDELTY
-357 VLENIKNLVVKE
+357 VLENIEKLVVKE

-376 GMLIGPKSTKKT
+376 GMLIGPKSTKDQ
-388 IEQFSLKLKNNPK
+388 ISEFSTKLKSNPR

-415 TLIDNEITGRRVDL
+415 TLIDNEVSGRRVDL
-429 RPYCLIG
+429 RPFCLVG
-436 KQAQLCPGGLTRVAL
+436 EKVQLCPGGLTRVAL